1 MTPSELHEIENARS
15 ALEQLPDSEDE
26 NEAITREEFDDA
38 VDSMKKAK
46 APGPDGIPA
55 EVWQRSSVAR
65 DMLFNFL
72 KKVWDKESVPP
83 NLALC
88 IFVMMYKNKGSPDD
102 CSKYR
107 ALGLLNHAY
116 KIMSVILLRR
126 LVKECAGFF
135 SDWQAGFRPQRGCR
149 DNVLLLRVLYDQII
163 NANSKCVVT
172 YIDFTAAFDTVS
184 HKFMDSTLA
193 KAGASRKSRAMF
205 RAIYAA
211 AAGIA
216 RVNGTDGKY
225 VYSGSFDIG
234 RGVIQGD
241 IISPVLFI
249 LALDAIVQQYDDV
262 HGKGFKC
269 GRILR
274 LDVLGYADDVAL
286 IAANVDDMTRR
297 LTAIA
302 NASRDNVDMNVS
314 IPKTFT
320 QHVHRRGKLAVTN
333 AEAKAVEKKY
343 KFKCDF
349 CPRRFKTEKNMQIH
363 RCSCIHNYDTTQE
376 IFEVEQV
383 VSAFGHVDNR
393 WLLVKWKDHQ
403 KPEWERQHLLERDG
417 CQEAIREFWADSGL
431 NPCQRYYQDP
441 DGRHRCA
448 VCCKAYKRA
457 QDLKAHKTRT
467 GHHHCKTHKVTKTAV
482 EDAILERRKEEQAA
496 MPKVKWGE
504 QVTTNSWRNKY
515 LGSVFEAG
523 GGCLADVKIRIATAR
538 QRFGKMRHLW
548 ADKRLHLNLRIRL
561 YKSSVCSV
569 MTYGAEA

>member
-1 MTPSELHEIENARS
+1 
-15 ALEQLPDSEDE
+15 
-26 NEAITREEFDDA
+26 
-38 VDSMKKAK
+38 
-46 APGPDGIPA
+46 
-55 EVWQRSSVAR
+55 
-65 DMLFNFL
+65 MLFNFL

-172 YIDFTAAFDTVS
+172 YIDFSAAFDTVS

-302 NASRDNVDMNVS
+302 NASRDNADMNVS

-457 QDLKAHKTRT
+457 QDLKTHKTRT

-523 GGCLADVKIRIATAR
+523 GGCLTDVKIRIATAR
-538 QRFGKMRHLW
+538 QRFGKM
-548 ADKRLHLNLRIRL
+548 
-561 YKSSVCSV
+561 
-569 MTYGAEA
+569 